1 MAELWSDNADVI
13 IKNVDK
19 DLKAR
24 YKFSLS
30 EFLTNPADYA
40 SVPNIAITV
49 SNMKEY
55 VDDFG
60 SGLLEGLDED
70 EKKKLDDD
78 AMKCDAVTSQIAQAI
93 KAEARQSKIPII
105 KPSTVLR
112 DEGKEE
118 VIYVKGASGDIL
130 GLVGR
135 LVDSSLM
142 IADFTRQYKN
152 YQIGEWLFSG
162 NKNYVLRVS
171 LDPNPYL
178 NIEASMNEIN
188 GLLDAAADYLKSLT
202 PSQKPKVTK

>member
-1 MAELWSDNADVI
+1 MWSDNADVI

-19 DLKAR
+19 DIKAK

-40 SVPNIAITV
+40 SVPNVAITV

-60 SGLLEGLDED
+60 SSLLGGLDE

-105 KPSTVLR
+105 KPATVLR
-112 DEGKEE
+112 DENKEE
-118 VIYVKGASGDIL
+118 VIYVKDASGDIL

-142 IADFTRQYKN
+142 IADFTRQYEN

-178 NIEASMNEIN
+178 NVEASVNEIN
-188 GLLDAAADYLKSLT
+188 GLLDAAADYLKSLI
-202 PSQKPKVTK
+202 PPKSQVTK

>member
-1 MAELWSDNADVI
+1 MAEMWSDNADVI

-19 DLKAR
+19 DIKAK

-40 SVPNIAITV
+40 SVPNVAITV

-55 VDDFG
+55 VDEFG
-60 SGLLEGLDED
+60 SSLLEGLDE

-105 KPSTVLR
+105 KPATMLR

-118 VIYVKGASGDIL
+118 VIYVKDASGDIL

-142 IADFTRQYKN
+142 IADFTRQYEN

-178 NIEASMNEIN
+178 NVEASVNEIN
-188 GLLDAAADYLKSLT
+188 GLLDAAADYLKSLI
-202 PSQKPKVTK
+202 PPKSQVTK

>member
-1 MAELWSDNADVI
+1 MAEMWSDNADVI

-19 DLKAR
+19 DIKAK

-40 SVPNIAITV
+40 SVPNVAITV

-60 SGLLEGLDED
+60 SSLLGGLDE

-105 KPSTVLR
+105 KPATVLR
-112 DEGKEE
+112 DENKEE
-118 VIYVKGASGDIL
+118 VIYVKDASGDIL

-142 IADFTRQYKN
+142 IADFTRQYEN

-178 NIEASMNEIN
+178 NVEASVNEIN
-188 GLLDAAADYLKSLT
+188 GLLDAAADYLKSLI
-202 PSQKPKVTK
+202 PPKSQVTK

>member
-1 MAELWSDNADVI
+1 MAEMWSDNADVI

-19 DLKAR
+19 DIKAK

-40 SVPNIAITV
+40 SVPNVAITV

-60 SGLLEGLDED
+60 SSLLGGLDE

-105 KPSTVLR
+105 KPATMLR

-118 VIYVKGASGDIL
+118 VIYVKDASGDIL

-142 IADFTRQYKN
+142 IADFTRQYEN

-178 NIEASMNEIN
+178 NVEASVNEIN
-188 GLLDAAADYLKSLT
+188 GLLDAAADYLKSLI
-202 PSQKPKVTK
+202 PPKSQVTK

>member
-1 MAELWSDNADVI
+1 MAEMWSDNADVI

-19 DLKAR
+19 DIKAK

-40 SVPNIAITV
+40 SVPNVAITV

-55 VDDFG
+55 VDEFG
-60 SGLLEGLDED
+60 SSLLEGLDE

-105 KPSTVLR
+105 KPATMLR

-118 VIYVKGASGDIL
+118 VIYVKDASGDVL
-130 GLVGR
+130 GLVSR

-142 IADFTRQYKN
+142 IADFTRQYEN

-178 NIEASMNEIN
+178 NVEASVKEIN
-188 GLLDAAADYLKSLT
+188 GLLDAAADYLKSLI
-202 PSQKPKVTK
+202 PPKSQVTK

>member
-1 MAELWSDNADVI
+1 MAEMWSDNADVI

-19 DLKAR
+19 DIKAK

-40 SVPNIAITV
+40 SVPNVAITV

-55 VDDFG
+55 VDEFG
-60 SGLLEGLDED
+60 SSLLEGLDE

-105 KPSTVLR
+105 KPATMLR

-118 VIYVKGASGDIL
+118 VIYVKDASGDVL
-130 GLVGR
+130 GLVSR

-142 IADFTRQYKN
+142 IADFTRQYEN

-162 NKNYVLRVS
+162 NMNYGLRLF

-178 NIEASMNEIN
+178 NVEASVNEIN
-188 GLLDAAADYLKSLT
+188 GLLDAAADYLKSLI
-202 PSQKPKVTK
+202 PPKSQVTK

>member
-1 MAELWSDNADVI
+1 MAEMWSDNADVI

-19 DLKAR
+19 DIKAK

-40 SVPNIAITV
+40 PVPNVAITV

-60 SGLLEGLDED
+60 SSLLGGLDE

-105 KPSTVLR
+105 KPATVLR
-112 DEGKEE
+112 DENKEE
-118 VIYVKGASGDIL
+118 VIYVKDASGDIL

-142 IADFTRQYKN
+142 IADFTRQYEN

-178 NIEASMNEIN
+178 NVEASVNEIN
-188 GLLDAAADYLKSLT
+188 GLLDAAADYLKSLI
-202 PSQKPKVTK
+202 PPKSQVTK